1 MAVAE
6 SIHIV
11 CPHCNQINRIPKEK
25 AGSKGKCGSCQSL
38 LLDTTPYPL
47 TLSNFQKHISKN
59 DLPVLVDFWAPW
71 CEPCKVMSPVFAQVA
86 AELYTTVRFAKVD
99 TEQEQALSNQK
110 GIRSIPTLAL
120 YKQGVEV
127 ERIAGAMDMQNFK
140 AWINQHTQ

>member
-1 MAVAE
+1 MAD

-11 CPHCNQINRIPKEK
+11 CPQCNQTNRIPEEK
-25 AGSKGKCGSCQSL
+25 INGNGKCGSCQSL
-38 LLDTTPYPL
+38 LIDTTPYPL

-59 DLPVLVDFWAPW
+59 DLPVVVDFWAPW

-86 AELYTTVRFAKVD
+86 AELYASARFVKVD

-110 GIRSIPTLAL
+110 GIRSIPTLVL

-127 ERIAGAMDMQNFK
+127 ARIAGAMDVQNFK
-140 AWINQHTQ
+140 AWIGQHTQ